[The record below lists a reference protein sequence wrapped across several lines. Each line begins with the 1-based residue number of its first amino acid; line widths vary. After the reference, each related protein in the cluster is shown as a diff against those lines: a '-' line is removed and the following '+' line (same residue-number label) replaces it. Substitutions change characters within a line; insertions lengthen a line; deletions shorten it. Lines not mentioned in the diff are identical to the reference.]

1 MLTAFS
7 KLEALQL
14 NAVPNGMDLL
24 QRVEQIERVLLRLAA
39 QIAALERQGSS
50 APLHAKQDHIGVG
63 SGSKPEAANDSQ
75 DSLLT
80 SATST
85 DDQEQVPPSNA
96 HLPLTSVEL
105 APEDWTKGITTRR
118 LVARL
123 QTNPAT
129 LKKYLR
135 DFKQRQWAVPRD
147 PDGLA
152 WTYDPL
158 LEHYYPVPTNV
169 ANQASTSISTPNATD
184 PPESC
189 ERPSTQNSH
198 CEPEMDAAHRE
209 QYEWKGGLTQSQL
222 SRLTAIPNNTLQR
235 WKHLPDCSEQI
246 RCRTEGTFVYGYSE
260 QNRRFYHRISGIG

>member
-1 MLTAFS
+1 M
-7 KLEALQL
+7 
-14 NAVPNGMDLL
+14 
-24 QRVEQIERVLLRLAA
+24 
-39 QIAALERQGSS
+39 
-50 APLHAKQDHIGVG
+50 
-63 SGSKPEAANDSQ
+63 
-75 DSLLT
+75 
-80 SATST
+80 
-85 DDQEQVPPSNA
+85 
-96 HLPLTSVEL
+96 
-105 APEDWTKGITTRR
+105 
-118 LVARL
+118 ARL

-158 LEHYYPVPTNV
+158 LERYYPVPTN
-169 ANQASTSISTPNATD
+169 ATDQTSTSISTPDAAD
-184 PPESC
+184 PPGSC

-198 CEPEMDAAHRE
+198 CEPDLDAAHRE
-209 QYEWKGGLTQSQL
+209 QHEWKGGLTQSQL

-260 QNRRFYHRISGIG
+260 QNRRFYPLESSAK